1 MKTNIKIQT
10 KIFQSI
16 GGIYFM
22 GLFSKKT
29 KEQKEAIKELK
40 TYKKNKSLR
49 YRQILP
55 LYSVMKMENDDVK
68 YYKFII
74 NTITKEIENNE
85 TQTADVERR
94 VHELLTEKYGE
105 PMTQEQADEEF
116 NKFMQ
121 QTEVEKE
128 NLEKEKK
135 LENKFGVTFTG
146 RTWFKCTVEEHRRS
160 TFSNTDNRDVVHGY
174 VFVEDNYL
182 EIIKESVFIKSKMG
196 TVKIYYDNIASID
209 YDARGR
215 LNLSSN
221 LMINLKSHDVVQLKF
236 LNQNMVELVMGKFE
250 EYMDNKV
257 NNVDSSGSGG
267 SSVDDLMKLAELYE
281 KGLLTKEEF
290 ESQKQELLK

>member
-1 MKTNIKIQT
+1 M
-10 KIFQSI
+10 
-16 GGIYFM
+16 GI
-22 GLFSKKT
+22 FSKKT
-29 KEQKEAIKELK
+29 KEQKEARKILK
-40 TYKKNKSLR
+40 TYGKIGGSR
-49 YRQILP
+49 YKETLQM
-55 LYSVMKMENDDVK
+55 YGVMKDTNDDIK
-68 YYKFII
+68 YNNYMMK
-74 NTITKEIENNE
+74 TIRKEIENNE
-85 TQTADVERR
+85 TQPSDVERR

-105 PMTQEQADEEF
+105 PMTQEQVDEEL
-116 NKFMQ
+116 
-121 QTEVEKE
+121 TR
-128 NLEKEKK
+128 LPEKK
-135 LENKFGVTFTG
+135 LEEKFGVPFTG

-160 TFSNTDNRDVVHGY
+160 TFSNTDKRDVVDGY
-174 VFVEDNYL
+174 IFVEDNYL

-209 YDARGR
+209 HDARGR